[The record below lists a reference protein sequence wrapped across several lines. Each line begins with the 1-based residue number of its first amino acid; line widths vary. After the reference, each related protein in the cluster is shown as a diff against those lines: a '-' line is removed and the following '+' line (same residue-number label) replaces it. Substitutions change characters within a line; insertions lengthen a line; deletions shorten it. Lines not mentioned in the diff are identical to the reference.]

1 MDQTIAAY
9 VLRLAEAAANTHT
22 AADRP
27 PYEKYL
33 ADAAILLA
41 HTIAGMRVSELMP
54 LLHEHD
60 RLLGNTW
67 LQGPE
72 HEVIFAAWKEVL
84 DLASNARAT

>member
-9 VLRLAEAAANTHT
+9 VLQLAEAAENTHT

-27 PYEKYL
+27 LYEKYL
-33 ADAAILLA
+33 ADAGTLLA
-41 HTIAGMRVSELMP
+41 HAVAGIDIGQLTP
-54 LLHEHD
+54 LLHQHD

-72 HEVIFAAWKEVL
+72 HKEILAAWQAVL
-84 DLASNARAT
+84 DQASNTRAT